1 MSATKILT
9 TFHNL
14 HFIVDQTFIYN
25 NKKTKTTAP
34 FYGHYTDQTAL
45 AGTSN

>member
-14 HFIVDQTFIYN
+14 HFFVDQTFIYN
-25 NKKTKTTAP
+25 NKKKQKQQPHFTVIIQIK
-34 FYGHYTDQTAL
+34 L
-45 AGTSN
+45 C